1 MKVSSGCYTDMKSAV
16 VLFTWSE
23 DEAIIFKNTAINN
36 NKIIS
41 YNNTLINHIS
51 NNSRIIK
58 KAQTVFKSVA
68 MCLSWALACGA
79 DELNISWI
87 IRFFQFVFVAIWLLI
102 KMCPSSKV
110 LFGFKIF
117 EFTQFSVLYVTD
129 TEEYK
134 DDVLIKIHTVAQFS
148 V

>member
-58 KAQTVFKSVA
+58 KHK
-68 MCLSWALACGA
+68 
-79 DELNISWI
+79 
-87 IRFFQFVFVAIWLLI
+87 
-102 KMCPSSKV
+102 
-110 LFGFKIF
+110 LFLKTLQCAYL
-117 EFTQFSVLYVTD
+117 ER
-129 TEEYK
+129 
-134 DDVLIKIHTVAQFS
+134 
-148 V
+148 